1 MQNECQLSSKSD
13 EIKDLRNCSNIT
25 FKNVSDFNLT
35 HKIDITQNNG
45 FVMTGDESGTSIW
58 CSGSS
63 GIILTDV
70 ANILLANLQ
79 FHQCG
84 VQHRHRDFNF
94 NAAILMVNCSNIL
107 INNTVLD
114 RTNGTGIVLLNTNGY
129 VQISKSGFHSGKL
142 KELEDNITSGG
153 GGLHIQQFPTEEPS
167 TNSVNISI
175 EQCNFSN
182 NMATTYCYLSA
193 CESSCSFGYGGGF
206 TISCHNSSYHAEI
219 TVKDSNFWNNSA
231 AAGGGVEVIVCNS
244 QNTFFF
250 FSNISF
256 EDNEARE
263 EGGGALDILWSP
275 MHNSRNTMVIE
286 DVEFCRNYAKY
297 GGGSAIAIASNS
309 SISSNNYIKF
319 TGCLWKENIA
329 LYGSALDIF
338 PKRIVERH
346 LINLIEINNS
356 IFINNSNCD
365 IPMEEFKYQQGF
377 GVIMTTGYKLLIRGT
392 ATFSSNIGSC
402 IFSVGSEVIFIE
414 ADVLFEENI
423 AEYGSGISLVGLSII
438 TMRGNCSIQ
447 FCNNRAE
454 KIKPTIYY
462 FSIDKHILIQSKR
475 YIFEAFNSNGGNNH
489 FQELGNSLPQSLKYV
504 DGKDVIVNFNNSNVL
519 RGLNF
524 TLSNRCR
531 SNSKKPTTTTFR
543 SMSPCRNHCVYPK
556 SNPVFFIPG
565 IEKKLINIQN
575 AGVLR
580 VTLYQN
586 RSNTVKVPDIYEY
599 ISNKLKVN
607 GRPDSEVILYIH
619 DQGFEGIH
627 YNIPL
632 KLTGCPPLH
641 TLSKDYQCQC
651 YTSSDSYFST
661 LSYKC
666 DSNTNYSYSS
676 IIRGYWVG
684 YENSS
689 DNLHSRF
696 LMGYCPT
703 GFCNQGSND
712 SYWLTLPFRNGVN
725 QDELDEVIC
734 NGRQGILCGKCRNGT
749 TVYIHSRTFKCGNT
763 DKCGIGPLLFL
774 LAEIIPITAIFL
786 VLILLKIK
794 LTTGGLTG
802 FIFFAQMY
810 ESVHIELEGYIK
822 DGITYNY
829 RAFHHLVYQFFN
841 FDFAELDDLSFC
853 LSENITALDVLALKY
868 AVSLY
873 ALMLVLITV
882 FLIRLC
888 SRFRFAKCNF
898 GSYSIMQVIS
908 TFIVIVYSK
917 CTLVSFSILF
927 YQNLYHEKT
936 SVVRVVALQGTMEYF
951 GRSHL
956 PYAIAALLV
965 LFFFILPLP
974 LLLLFYPLSNKVVSW
989 LGLDD
994 NYLVRLAS
1002 RLVPMFKLLPLF
1014 DCFQG
1019 TFKDNYRFFSG
1030 LYFIFRVSILSSLFA
1045 PGISLVYF
1053 IVTMQLIV
1061 MLTFHTLAW
1070 PYKCKIHNIIDAL
1083 LFANLAIISG
1093 LKLLMIVQTKYYYS
1107 SYGMRYVHIMEII
1120 LVNIPIFVVIVY
1132 LLVKGFVKFNTFCR
1146 NKKFKLGEYPLDT
1159 FLSDDIRE
1167 EKSEDD
1173 YYLMH

>member
-1 MQNECQLSSKSD
+1 MQKECQLSSKSD

-35 HKIDITQNNG
+35 HKIDISQNNG
-45 FVMTGDESGTSIW
+45 FVMIGDESGTIIW

-84 VQHRHRDFNF
+84 VQHPHRDFNF
-94 NAAILMVNCSNIL
+94 NAAILMVNCSNVH
-107 INNTVLD
+107 INNTLLN
-114 RTNGTGIVLLNTNGY
+114 RTNGTGLVLLNSNGY
-129 VQISKSGFHSGKL
+129 VQISNSGFHSEKL

-153 GGLHIQQFPTEEPS
+153 GGMHIQQFPTGEQEPF
-167 TNSVNISI
+167 SVNISI
-175 EQCNFSN
+175 DQCNFSN
-182 NMATTYCYLSA
+182 NIATTYCNLTA
-193 CESSCSFGYGGGF
+193 CESSCSFGYGGGL
-206 TISCHNSSYHAEI
+206 TISGHNSSHYAEI
-219 TVKDSNFWNNSA
+219 MVKDSNFWKNSA
-231 AAGGGVEVIVCNS
+231 TAGGGVEVIVCNS
-244 QNTFFF
+244 QNTNFF

-256 EDNEARE
+256 DNNEARE
-263 EGGGALDILWSP
+263 EGGGALDILWSL
-275 MHNSRNTMVIE
+275 MYNSKNTMVIK
-286 DVEFCRNYAKY
+286 DVDFYRNYAKY

-319 TGCLWKENIA
+319 TGCIWKDNIA
-329 LYGSALDIF
+329 LYGSAIDIIF
-338 PKRIVERH
+338 PKKIAERQ
-346 LINLIEINNS
+346 LINLIEIEDS
-356 IFINNSNCD
+356 IFTNNSNCD
-365 IPMEEFKYQQGF
+365 KPMGKFKYIQGF
-377 GVIMTTGYKLLIRGT
+377 GVIMITGYKLLIRGN
-392 ATFSSNIGSC
+392 ATFSSNMGSC
-402 IFSVGSEVIFIE
+402 IFAVGSEVIFIE
-414 ADVLFEENI
+414 ANVLFEENI

-438 TMRGNCSIQ
+438 TTKDNCSIQ

-454 KIKPTIYY
+454 KNAPTVFYY
-462 FSIDKHILIQSKR
+462 PIDKHNLIQSKR
-475 YIFEAFNSNGGNNH
+475 YMFEALNIKGGNTH
-489 FQELGNSLPQSLKYV
+489 FQELGNSRPQSLKYI
-504 DGKDVIVNFNNSNVL
+504 DGEDIIVNFTNTGVL
-519 RGLNF
+519 RGLKF
-524 TLSNRCR
+524 TSSKRCR
-531 SNSKKPTTTTFR
+531 KNPASSTLKNMPR
-543 SMSPCRNHCVYPK
+543 CRDHCKYPRP
-556 SNPVFFIPG
+556 NPLIFIPG
-565 IEKKLINIQN
+565 IEKEFYVSQN
-575 AGVLR
+575 PGLLR
-580 VTLYQN
+580 VTLYRN
-586 RSNTVKVPDIYEY
+586 GFNTVKVPDIYEY

-607 GRPDSEVILYIH
+607 GCPGSEVLLYLH
-619 DQGFEGIH
+619 DNDFHDIH
-627 YNIPL
+627 YKIPL

-641 TLSKDYQCQC
+641 KLSNDSQCQC
-651 YTSSDSYFST
+651 YTRSDSYFST
-661 LSYKC
+661 SSYKC
-666 DSNTNYSYSS
+666 DHTTNYSYSS
-676 IIRGYWVG
+676 IIGGYWVG

-689 DNLHSRF
+689 DYLHSRF

-712 SYWLTLPFRNGVN
+712 FYWLTLPFQNGVN
-725 QDELDEVIC
+725 QDELDEVLC
-734 NGRQGILCGKCRNGT
+734 NNRQGILCGKCRNGT
-749 TVYIHSRTFKCGNT
+749 TVYIHSRTYKCGNT
-763 DKCGIGPLLFL
+763 DKCGLGALLFL

-786 VLILLKIK
+786 VLILLKMK

-802 FIFFAQMY
+802 FIFFAQVY
-810 ESVHIELEGYIK
+810 ESVNIELEGYIK

-853 LSENITALDVLALKY
+853 LSENITALEVLALKY
-868 AVSLY
+868 AVSIY
-873 ALMLVLITV
+873 ALMLVLTTI
-882 FLIRLC
+882 FLIRFC
-888 SRFRFAKCNF
+888 SRFRFAKYNC

-917 CTLVSFSILF
+917 CTYVSFSILF
-927 YQNLYHEKT
+927 YKNLYHEKT

-951 GRSHL
+951 GSSHL

-1002 RLVPMFKLLPLF
+1002 RLVPLFKLLPLF

-1045 PGISLVYF
+1045 PEISLVYF

-1093 LKLLMIVQTKYYYS
+1093 LKLLMIVQTKSSSSS
-1107 SYGMRYVHIMEII
+1107 SYEIRYVHIMEII

>member
-1 MQNECQLSSKSD
+1 MQKECQLSSKSD

-35 HKIDITQNNG
+35 HRIDISQNTD
-45 FVMTGDESGTSIW
+45 FIMIGDESGTSIW
-58 CSGSS
+58 CSGFS
-63 GIILTDV
+63 GIIVTDV
-70 ANILLANLQ
+70 ANILLANIQ

-84 VQHRHRDFNF
+84 VQHPHRDFNF
-94 NAAILMVNCSNIL
+94 NAAILMVNCSNIH
-107 INNTVLD
+107 INNTVLN
-114 RTNGTGIVLLNTNGY
+114 RTNGTGLVLLNSSGY
-129 VQISKSGFHSGKL
+129 VQISNSGFHSGKL

-153 GGLHIQQFPTEEPS
+153 GGLHIQQFPNEEQA
-167 TNSVNISI
+167 TFSVNILI

-182 NMATTYCYLSA
+182 NIATTYCNITS
-193 CESSCSFGYGGGF
+193 CEYSCSFGYGGGL
-206 TISCHNSSYHAEI
+206 TISLYHSSGHGNI

-231 AAGGGVEVIVCNS
+231 TAGGGVEVIVCNS
-244 QNTFFF
+244 NNSDVFL
-250 FSNISF
+250 SNISLD
-256 EDNEARE
+256 DNEARE

-275 MHNSRNTMVIE
+275 MHNSRNTMVIK
-286 DVEFCRNYAKY
+286 DVGFYRNYAKY

-319 TGCLWKENIA
+319 TGCLWKDNIA

-338 PKRIVERH
+338 PKKIADRQ
-346 LINLIEINNS
+346 LINLMEIEDS

-365 IPMEEFKYQQGF
+365 KPMEKFKYIQGF
-377 GVIMTTGYKLLIRGT
+377 GVIMITGFKLLIRGT
-392 ATFSSNIGSC
+392 ARFSSNMGSC
-402 IFSVGSEVIFIE
+402 IFAVGSEVIFIE

-438 TMRGNCSIQ
+438 TTKDNCSIQ

-454 KIKPTIYY
+454 KLAPTVFYY
-462 FSIDKHILIQSKR
+462 SINKHNAIQSKR
-475 YIFEAFNSNGGNNH
+475 YIFEALNIKGGNTH
-489 FQELGNSLPQSLKYV
+489 FQELGNSRPQSLKYI
-504 DGKDVIVNFNNSNVL
+504 DGEDITVNFTNTDVL
-519 RGLNF
+519 RGLKF
-524 TLSNRCR
+524 TSSKRCR
-531 SNSKKPTTTTFR
+531 KNPATTTLK
-543 SMSPCRNHCVYPK
+543 SMPNCRDHCKYPRP
-556 SNPVFFIPG
+556 NPLIFIPG
-565 IEKKLINIQN
+565 IERELYVSQN
-575 AGVLR
+575 AGLLR
-580 VTLYQN
+580 VSLYLN
-586 RSNTVKVPDIYEY
+586 GFNTVKVPDIYEY
-599 ISNKLKVN
+599 ISNKLKIN
-607 GRPDSEVILYIH
+607 GCPGSEVLLYLH
-619 DQGFEGIH
+619 DKDFQGMH
-627 YNIPL
+627 YKIRL

-641 TLSKDYQCQC
+641 KLSNDSQCQC
-651 YTSSDSYFST
+651 YTRSDSYFSS
-661 LSYKC
+661 SYKC
-666 DSNTNYSYSS
+666 DHTTNYSYSS
-676 IIRGYWVG
+676 IIHGYWVG
-684 YENSS
+684 YENYS

-712 SYWLTLPFRNGVN
+712 SYWLTLPFRNGVY

-774 LAEIIPITAIFL
+774 IAEIIPITAIFL

-794 LTTGGLTG
+794 LTTGSLTG

-810 ESVHIELEGYIK
+810 ESVHIELERYIK

-853 LSENITALDVLALKY
+853 LSENISALNVLALKY
-868 AVSLY
+868 AVSIY
-873 ALMLVLITV
+873 ALMLVLTTI
-882 FLIRLC
+882 FLIRFC
-888 SRFRFAKCNF
+888 SRFRFAKYNF
-898 GSYSIMQVIS
+898 GTYSITQVIS

-917 CTLVSFSILF
+917 CTYVSFSILW
-927 YQNLYHEKT
+927 YRQLYHEKT
-936 SVVRVVALQGTMEYF
+936 SVVKVVALQGTMEYF
-951 GRSHL
+951 GSSHL
-956 PYAIAALLV
+956 PYAIAALLF

-994 NYLVRLAS
+994 SYLVRLTS
-1002 RLVPMFKLLPLF
+1002 RLVPLFKLLPLF

-1019 TFKDNYRFFSG
+1019 TFKDKYRFFSG
-1030 LYFIFRVSILSSLFA
+1030 LYFIFRVSIISSLFA
-1045 PGISLVYF
+1045 PELSLVYF

-1093 LKLLMIVQTKYYYS
+1093 LKLLMVFRTSSS
-1107 SYGMRYVHIMEII
+1107 SYEIRYVHIMEII

-1132 LLVKGFVKFNTFCR
+1132 LLGKGFVKFNKFCR

-1167 EKSEDD
+1167 EKSDDD